1 MLTRR
6 APTNGFTIVEV
17 VIALTIL
24 SVAILGMGASVG
36 GLSRSAAEAEIE
48 AIAVESLDDRLV
60 QIRMDPRY
68 ALLDS
73 IYSGTET
80 DTPYPGATR
89 VTTVTRVRT
98 TNPDLDFM
106 RIFVRV
112 TLPEIQTP
120 LSRQIV
126 VGAP

>member
-6 APTNGFTIVEV
+6 APANGFTVVEV

-24 SVAILGMGASVG
+24 SVAILGLGASVG
-36 GLSRSAAEAEIE
+36 GLSRSAAEAELE
-48 AIAVESLDDRLV
+48 AIAVEAADDRLV

-73 IYSGTET
+73 IYAATES

-89 VTTVTRVRT
+89 VTTVTHVLSSD
-98 TNPDLDFM
+98 PDLDYK
-106 RIFVRV
+106 RIFVSV
-112 TLPEIQTP
+112 TLPELPTP
-120 LSRQIV
+120 VTRQLI